1 MKYANS
7 KSKRNL
13 LAKFPSKMTRT
24 AIVIP
29 TYNEAENLPI
39 LIDSLLGLGLSGLH
53 ILIVD
58 DNSPD
63 GTGDIAEELK
73 IKHPEQISVIHRSG
87 KLGLGTAY
95 ITGFKHCLN
104 IGAKQVVQMDADF
117 SHNPDKVKLLL
128 EGLNEYDMVMGSR
141 YVKGGRLDEDWAIW
155 RKALSA
161 FGNFYTRLIIGTKV
175 RDVTGGFR
183 AWRRETL
190 EGIPL
195 DRVKSQGYAFQIEM
209 AYITSLKGFSILE
222 IPIYFAERTRGDSKM
237 SLRIQLEA
245 ALRVWSILLEYRDLR
260 RLKEKEG

>member
-1 MKYANS
+1 MN
-7 KSKRNL
+7 
-13 LAKFPSKMTRT
+13 RT

-39 LIDSLLGLGLSGLH
+39 LIDSLLRLDIGGLQ

-63 GTGDIAEELK
+63 GTGDIADGLREK
-73 IKHPEQISVIHRSG
+73 TPDQISVIHRSG

-95 ITGFKHCLN
+95 ITGFKYCLKN
-104 IGAKQVVQMDADF
+104 DAKKIVQMDADF
-117 SHNPDKVKLLL
+117 SHNPEKVMLLL
-128 EGLNEYDMVMGSR
+128 EGLQEYDMILGSR
-141 YVKGGRLDEDWAIW
+141 YVKGGSLDVNWAVW
-155 RKALSA
+155 RKALST
-161 FGNFYTRLIIGTKV
+161 FGNLYTRLIIGTNV
-175 RDVTGGFR
+175 RDITGGFR

-209 AYITSLKGFSILE
+209 AYITFLKGFTIHE

-237 SLRIQLEA
+237 SLSGFI
-245 ALRVWSILLEYRDLR
+245 
-260 RLKEKEG
+260 